1 MGKLVAAVDTASFCK
16 DGSQIRMY
24 ENVILQRAPLPL
36 RDPLEFRGKC
46 GGKVMTISKMV
57 TRDFWKLLCVW
68 PGAAP
73 SYKFGRWTPP
83 RSVFGTVESRTIA
96 LDRGTHKW
104 NNQHGDT
111 TVEVTLEA
119 STREA
124 YEAQNPQLK
133 SQRMLQ

>member
-68 PGAAP
+68 PGAEP

-83 RSVFGTVESRTIA
+83 PSVFGTVESMTIA
-96 LDRGTHKW
+96 LDRGTNTW
-104 NNQHGDT
+104 TADNGGA
-111 TVEVTLEA
+111 TVSVTLEA
-119 STREA
+119 STEA
-124 YEAQNPQLK
+124 AYKAQQ
-133 SQRMLQ
+133 